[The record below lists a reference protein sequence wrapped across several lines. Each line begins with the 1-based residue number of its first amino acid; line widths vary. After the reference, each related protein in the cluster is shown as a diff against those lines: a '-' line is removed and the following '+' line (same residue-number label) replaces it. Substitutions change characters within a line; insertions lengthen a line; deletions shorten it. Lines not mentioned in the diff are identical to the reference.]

1 MNTSKFVIE
10 LLRLL
15 AYNSV
20 LKIKWLKSNNWYK
33 IEGRLSEGK
42 LATQKFPTA
51 KMSPVLA
58 LREGVSLWLV

>member
-1 MNTSKFVIE
+1 MDTSKFLIE
-10 LLRLL
+10 LPRLL

-33 IEGRLSEGK
+33 SEGSLSEGK
-42 LATQKFPTA
+42 LATQKFPAA
-51 KMSPVLA
+51 KMSPVFA